1 MPSLKM
7 KTKSTT
13 GCLKEKNC
21 LQVCRKSSMI
31 SKNPLSHA
39 RVSQDAEE
47 IFVQS
52 IHDAPVY
59 DQVYAHD
66 IGGGAANPD
75 ELSTEEKHF
84 QKQPLRVTESAT
96 ENMEPTLPTCTSN
109 LDKIFSPILESM
121 GFCINEGNDKLYVPQ
136 LDSED
141 SDDSSINSCKYQA
154 CNVSDF
160 YIPDM
165 IFSALPVG
173 SNAECDNRT
182 DTVFLPDY
190 QLEESNL
197 LCDLTEEY
205 MVFPFLEEDSLD
217 SGRDHGDRPWKETNT
232 DADSSSLYMAIHQ
245 LRSYDQDSHTNSYPV
260 QDYECLDPQ
269 MYIRKFA
276 DQRDMSFS
284 VLPTPVPNN
293 KQSTKQIT
301 LVLDLDETLVH
312 STLDHCDDADFTFPV
327 IFDAK
332 ERTVYVRQRPHLM
345 RFLERVAEMFEIV
358 VFTAS
363 QSIYAKQLL
372 DILDPD
378 GKVISRRAYRES
390 CTISEGCYMK
400 DLTIL
405 GVDLA
410 KVAIIDN
417 SPQVFSLQVNNGIPV
432 KSWFND
438 PSDTALI
445 SLLPFLESL
454 VDADDVRPIIARE
467 FGNKE

>member
-1 MPSLKM
+1 M

-13 GCLKEKNC
+13 GFLKEKNG

-52 IHDAPVY
+52 NQDAPVY
-59 DQVYAHD
+59 DQVHAHY
-66 IGGGAANPD
+66 IGGGEANPD

-96 ENMEPTLPTCTSN
+96 ENMEPTLPNCISK
-109 LDKIFSPILESM
+109 LDTIFSPILESM
-121 GFCINEGNDKLYVPQ
+121 VFCINEGDDKLHVPQ

-160 YIPDM
+160 YISDM
-165 IFSALPVG
+165 IFTALPVG

-182 DTVFLPDY
+182 DTFFLPDY
-190 QLEESNL
+190 QLEESSL

-205 MVFPFLEEDSLD
+205 MVFPFLGEDSLD

-260 QDYECLDPQ
+260 HDYECLDPQ
-269 MYIRKFA
+269 IYIRKFA
-276 DQRDMSFS
+276 DQRDTSFS
-284 VLPTPVPNN
+284 VLPTPLPNN
-293 KQSTKQIT
+293 KPSTSQIT

-312 STLDHCDDADFTFPV
+312 STLDHCVDADFTFPV

-345 RFLERVAEMFEIV
+345 RFLERVAAMFEIV

-363 QSIYAKQLL
+363 QSIYAKRLL
-372 DILDPD
+372 DILDPE
-378 GKVISRRAYRES
+378 GNVISRRAYRES
-390 CTISEGCYMK
+390 CTISKRCYMK

-438 PSDTALI
+438 PSDTELI

-467 FGNKE
+467 FVNKE